1 MRLYEAIVENSKLDQ
16 LHKML
21 HKLFIDYDNSI
32 LKYKQTAFDNPS
44 LDKDNME
51 DVQERVEQED
61 ESKSALKNVITVL
74 NKIQIVFERLNY
86 SSSTSTADDV
96 DEDNFISQLDR
107 FSEQCLLLDE
117 DFNRESFTAFFNDL
131 SYLTSLSEIHFNNR
145 FGELTE
151 NIEVSEKADDI
162 LEETDEYLENLPEI
176 DTNEIK

>member
-51 DVQERVEQED
+51 DVQERVEQEE

-74 NKIQIVFERLNY
+74 NKIFCSITIFMKSIIIY
-86 SSSTSTADDV
+86 
-96 DEDNFISQLDR
+96 
-107 FSEQCLLLDE
+107 
-117 DFNRESFTAFFNDL
+117 
-131 SYLTSLSEIHFNNR
+131 
-145 FGELTE
+145 
-151 NIEVSEKADDI
+151 
-162 LEETDEYLENLPEI
+162 
-176 DTNEIK
+176 IKKSIF